1 VISYRDKKNEEK
13 WIMTDSGRLSSEDAQ
28 FVCALVRKVGAELLR
43 WRPNREAV
51 IDLDISQ
58 KGDGSLVSAADHAA
72 QALFFSEI
80 SARFPEEPVL
90 SEEGILNSEGKSER
104 SWILDPLD
112 GTREFLNGTADFAI
126 QLACCWRGNV
136 IGGWIYF
143 PALDCLIESTDGLV
157 AYRDGRSLSVRDR
170 ENLEP
175 TRVLVRGVQCRDAR
189 AQHPIIDTQVALR
202 RFLVGELDVIIIR
215 IGRLGVWDVA
225 GWSILVEAA
234 GGVVCNGKGVRPQ
247 FGASVPAEDFVIFAL
262 PGLKIEAVDIASTL
276 TEEPC

>member
-1 VISYRDKKNEEK
+1 
-13 WIMTDSGRLSSEDAQ
+13 MTDFGRLSAEDAQ
-28 FVCALVRKVGAELLR
+28 FVGSLVRKVGAELLR

-51 IDLDISQ
+51 IDLEISQ

-72 QALFFSEI
+72 QALFFSEL
-80 SARFPEEPVL
+80 STRFLGEPVL
-90 SEEGILNSEGKSER
+90 SEEGILNSDGSSER

-112 GTREFLNGTADFAI
+112 GTREFLNGTPDFAI

-157 AYRDGRSLSVRDR
+157 AHRDGRSLLVRDR
-170 ENLEP
+170 ESLEP
-175 TRVLVRGVQCRDAR
+175 TRVLVRGVSCRHAR

-202 RFLVGELDVIIIR
+202 RFLVGEIDVVIIR
-215 IGRLGVWDVA
+215 LGRLGVWDVA
-225 GWSILVEAA
+225 GWCILVEAA
-234 GGVVCNGKGVRPQ
+234 GGVVCNGRGVRPQ

-262 PGLKIEAVDIASTL
+262 PSLKEEAVKIASSL
-276 TEEPC
+276 TGEPC